1 MKCLNYFNTFAKIQ
15 PMNTIDIILAA
26 LLLFGLVRGFMKGF
40 FVEITSLVALAIG
53 LYGAIH
59 FSYIVAS
66 YLKKSVEWSEQY
78 IQIISFAVTFL
89 IIVILISFTGKIL
102 TKIADTASL
111 GGMNKVFGAA
121 FGFLK
126 IGLILSVVLI
136 IFDKL
141 NKAMPFVKEENLK
154 SSILY
159 FPVKNIAPMI
169 FPSIL
174 KKEWEAVKKDNK
186 TTI

>member
-1 MKCLNYFNTFAKIQ
+1 
-15 PMNTIDIILAA
+15 MNTIDIILVA

-40 FVEITSLVALAIG
+40 FVEVTSLVALAIG

-59 FSYIVAS
+59 FSYIVAN
-66 YLKKSVEWSEQY
+66 YLKNSVDWTEKY
-78 IQIISFAVTFL
+78 IQIIAFAITFF
-89 IIVILISFTGKIL
+89 IIVVLISFTGKIL
-102 TKIADTASL
+102 TKIADTVAL
-111 GGMNKVFGAA
+111 GIVNKLFGAA

-141 NKAMPFVKEENLK
+141 NRALPIVKEENLQ

-159 FPVKNIAPMI
+159 APVKNIAPMI
-169 FPSIL
+169 FPTIL
-174 KKEWEAVKKDNK
+174 KKEWEPVKKDHK

>member
-1 MKCLNYFNTFAKIQ
+1 
-15 PMNTIDIILAA
+15 MNTIDIILVA
-26 LLLFGLVRGFMKGF
+26 LLLYGLVRGFMKGF
-40 FVEITSLVALAIG
+40 FVEVTSLVALAIG

-59 FSYIVAS
+59 FSYIVAN
-66 YLKKSVEWSEQY
+66 YLKNSVDWTEKY
-78 IQIISFAVTFL
+78 IQIIAFAITFF
-89 IIVILISFTGKIL
+89 IIVVLISFTGKIL
-102 TKIADTASL
+102 TKIADTVAL
-111 GGMNKVFGAA
+111 GIVNKLFGAA

-141 NKAMPFVKEENLK
+141 NRALPIVKEENLQ

-159 FPVKNIAPMI
+159 APVKNIAPMI
-169 FPSIL
+169 FPTIL
-174 KKEWEAVKKDNK
+174 KKEWEPVKKDHK

>member
-1 MKCLNYFNTFAKIQ
+1 MI
-15 PMNTIDIILAA
+15 TIDIILAA
-26 LLLFGLVRGFMKGF
+26 LLIFGLVRGFMKGF
-40 FVEITSLVALAIG
+40 FVEVTSLVALAIG

-59 FSYIVAS
+59 FSFITAN
-66 YLKKSVEWSEQY
+66 YLKNSVEWAEKT
-78 IQIISFAVTFL
+78 IQIVSFAITFF
-89 IIVILISFTGKIL
+89 IIVVLISFTGKLL

-111 GGMNKVFGAA
+111 GIVNKIFGAA
-121 FGFLK
+121 FGFIK

-141 NKAMPFVKEENLK
+141 NKAMPFVKEENLEN
-154 SSILY
+154 STLY
-159 FPVKNIAPMI
+159 TPVKNIAPMI

-186 TTI
+186 ITI